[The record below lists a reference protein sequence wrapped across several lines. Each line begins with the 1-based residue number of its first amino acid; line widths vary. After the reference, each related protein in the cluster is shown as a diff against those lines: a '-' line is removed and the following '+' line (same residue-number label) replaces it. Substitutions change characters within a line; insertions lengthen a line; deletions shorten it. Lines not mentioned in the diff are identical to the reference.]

1 MRGVFALY
9 GEVELEL
16 VGYVAQDG
24 FEQFSALAEEP

>member
-1 MRGVFALY
+1 MRGVFALD

-24 FEQFSALAEEP
+24 FKQFSALAEKL